1 MDPDDKSRV
10 ASDTLVD
17 PATVTLSPGT
27 EFFMLWG
34 GDNLPSLPD
43 DGARPMA
50 FPHTSRLPAASGS
63 ASPRSRPTLAQ
74 NGTRHAWRNKGTEP
88 CSFVICFIGTPHGA

>member
-17 PATVTLSPGT
+17 PATVTLLPGT
-27 EFFMLWG
+27 EFFTLWG
-34 GDNLPSLPD
+34 RDNLPSFPN
-43 DGARPMA
+43 DGSPHDFSTY
-50 FPHTSRLPAASGS
+50 FPPPAASGS